1 MALSS
6 KLKSDAHIMARRAY
20 EDRQTEL
27 NTAIRGNVNSF
38 LKAQWEQKSDLK
50 IVKNMAHARMQD
62 LKKRQ
67 ESNIIERRAK
77 LAALLAA
84 EDKQYEKE
92 FMDNLETPE

>member
-1 MALSS
+1 
-6 KLKSDAHIMARRAY
+6 
-20 EDRQTEL
+20 
-27 NTAIRGNVNSF
+27 
-38 LKAQWEQKSDLK
+38 
-50 IVKNMAHARMQD
+50 MAHARMQD

-77 LAALLAA
+77 LAAVLAA